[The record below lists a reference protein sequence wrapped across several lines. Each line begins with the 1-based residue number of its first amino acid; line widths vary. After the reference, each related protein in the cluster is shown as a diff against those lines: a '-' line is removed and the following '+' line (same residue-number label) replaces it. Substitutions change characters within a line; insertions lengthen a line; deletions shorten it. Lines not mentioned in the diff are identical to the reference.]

1 MGCMRLA
8 YSILVGK
15 PEVKRPVGKPRRR
28 WNDTI
33 EIDLKGTRRELVE
46 WINLA
51 LDRVQCRALA
61 NTIMNLAV
69 PQEEGNFLTR

>member
-1 MGCMRLA
+1 MRLA